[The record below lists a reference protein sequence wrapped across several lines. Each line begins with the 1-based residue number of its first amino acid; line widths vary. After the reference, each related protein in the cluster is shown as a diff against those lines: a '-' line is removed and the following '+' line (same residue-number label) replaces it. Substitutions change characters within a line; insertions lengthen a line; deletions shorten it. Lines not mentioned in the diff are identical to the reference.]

1 MLKVMKLVKHYKKTD
16 AVNGIDFEIQQGEV
30 MGILG
35 PNGAGKTT
43 TIKCIAGLIR
53 ATEGEIT
60 VDGEMNTSLKAKRLM
75 AYIPEVPEA
84 YELMTVWEHMVFIAK
99 AYRLKDWEQKADTL
113 LSRFEMSDKKDKLA
127 KELSKGMKQKLSIC
141 MGLVTEPKVV
151 LFDEPMIGLDPKAIK
166 ETKAV
171 MRELA
176 KEGCA
181 VLVST
186 HLLDTIE
193 STCDKVLV
201 LKDGHVVAAGTP
213 DELRYKM
220 GTSEASL
227 EELFLEVTKDA

>member
-60 VDGEMNTSLKAKRLM
+60 VNGQVNTSLMAKRLM

-99 AYRLKDWEQKADTL
+99 AYRLKDWEPKAESL
-113 LSRFEMSDKKDKLA
+113 LNRFEMSDKKDKLA

-176 KEGCA
+176 KDGCA

-213 DELRYKM
+213 DELRSKM

>member
-1 MLKVMKLVKHYKKTD
+1 
-16 AVNGIDFEIQQGEV
+16 

-43 TIKCIAGLIR
+43 TIKCITGLIR